1 MKEKLKEYK
10 EREDHVLSMPK
21 FELSK
26 LDPELVDMCMDIMLE
41 LNKDNEAY
49 VKYMTKEKLMY
60 FAWLYA
66 NDLME
71 VDYYNIIVD
80 EAYLDFDENDYN
92 WYEPEMVCWNDFV
105 EEHNMKEVV
114 PLLKGLLF

>member
-1 MKEKLKEYK
+1 MKKIKQRAPQAQSVSDTGKLKE
-10 EREDHVLSMPK
+10 L
-21 FELSK
+21 
-26 LDPELVDMCMDIMLE
+26 
-41 LNKDNEAY
+41 
-49 VKYMTKEKLMY
+49 
-60 FAWLYA
+60 LYA